1 MREIGTVKFDS
12 NQYTDANMLLNFD
25 LIDPVKLNRNLTYL
39 WGKDSDKYPLLTL
52 TEGQGA
58 VTTKVKLNGGDTQY
72 TWEIA
77 PRQRVTS
84 RLKKLVSDKTAIQPY
99 GTVEVE
105 MEDNWFIYQHTAIA
119 PSGMQW
125 RIQNEG
131 IATSTGGY
139 IYRFTNMSGAPIS
152 ADAVAKDFI
161 SGAIW
166 ALGAST
172 IPGSKSDGNRSNN
185 QSFSKATNQY
195 GYYRFSKEIAGNM
208 GNKVVNIAFDTA
220 SGGERS
226 LWMPYEMKMWEIM
239 RREMLE
245 EDLWFSEY
253 NRDSNGIIHLKDE
266 KTGEAI
272 PRGAGVLDILKAVG
286 NYETYSV
293 LTLNRFDRIITRIF
307 DNRID
312 STVEELVL
320 YCGKG
325 FARMFNDAIYYDA
338 RLKNYFVT
346 LGDNEIKSDGEMM
359 SYGKY
364 FNRYKMFNGKIL
376 TVKIVDMFDHGIRA
390 RRDREAGNMYQG
402 LPITSYSAVFLDHT
416 MGSNGERNIKFVCEE
431 SREYKVGV
439 YKGMAELPASWGLA
453 SGTQLSD
460 TKDIASY
467 EVLGSQGINID
478 NPTTSFWLDL
488 ALN

>member
-139 IYRFTNMSGAPIS
+139 VYRFTNMSGAPIS

-185 QSFSKATNQY
+185 QSFSKQPISMVTIVS
-195 GYYRFSKEIAGNM
+195 RKRLLVTWVIRLLILRLILHP
-208 GNKVVNIAFDTA
+208 VV
-220 SGGERS
+220 
-226 LWMPYEMKMWEIM
+226 
-239 RREMLE
+239 
-245 EDLWFSEY
+245 
-253 NRDSNGIIHLKDE
+253 
-266 KTGEAI
+266 
-272 PRGAGVLDILKAVG
+272 
-286 NYETYSV
+286 SV
-293 LTLNRFDRIITRIF
+293 VCGCLT
-307 DNRID
+307 
-312 STVEELVL
+312 
-320 YCGKG
+320 K
-325 FARMFNDAIYYDA
+325 
-338 RLKNYFVT
+338 
-346 LGDNEIKSDGEMM
+346 
-359 SYGKY
+359 
-364 FNRYKMFNGKIL
+364 
-376 TVKIVDMFDHGIRA
+376 
-390 RRDREAGNMYQG
+390 
-402 LPITSYSAVFLDHT
+402 
-416 MGSNGERNIKFVCEE
+416 
-431 SREYKVGV
+431 
-439 YKGMAELPASWGLA
+439 
-453 SGTQLSD
+453 
-460 TKDIASY
+460 
-467 EVLGSQGINID
+467 
-478 NPTTSFWLDL
+478 
-488 ALN
+488 